1 MAHLTEIIKMEQL
14 SDEAV
19 GVTVRCCGNVATDS
33 VLTIYGIAKMD
44 AMKLHEY
51 IDKHHNRVAEKCK
64 GMTSG
69 KQLLDVIVAKIKHHE
84 G

>member
-19 GVTVRCCGNVATDS
+19 GVTVRCCGNKATDS

-44 AMKLHEY
+44 AEKLSEY
-51 IDKHHNRVAEKCK
+51 IDLHHDRVASKCK

-69 KQLLDVIVAKIKHHE
+69 KILLDVIVAKTKHHE
-84 G
+84 E